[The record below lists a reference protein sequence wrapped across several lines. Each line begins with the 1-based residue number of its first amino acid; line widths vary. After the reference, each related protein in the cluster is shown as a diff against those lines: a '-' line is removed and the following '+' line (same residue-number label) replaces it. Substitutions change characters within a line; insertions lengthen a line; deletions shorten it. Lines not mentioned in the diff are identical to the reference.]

1 MCANAACVA
10 DDKKEKNKKRFKLF
24 CKCVRFFEC
33 ARMCKPTPN
42 ECVNADKSN
51 KWSKKK
57 CRRIDLSVY
66 VFV

>member
-10 DDKKEKNKKRFKLF
+10 DDKKEKKNKKRFKLF

-51 KWSKKK
+51 K
-57 CRRIDLSVY
+57 
-66 VFV
+66 